1 MLLALALLACTSGK
15 EDDSATTAAPSITW
29 LAPTDGATVTAGL
42 VECSLVI
49 DGFSLQ
55 DPSKHNDEG
64 APSGYV
70 SLSDNDALALSTGE
84 TTFSIT
90 LSAGAHTL
98 LAQLYY
104 ADGDEVSATTTQ
116 LCDEDDTDTT
126 CAPVTASISVTA
138 E

>member
-15 EDDSATTAAPSITW
+15 EDDTGSTAAPSITW

-55 DPSKHNDEG
+55 DPSKHNEG

-70 SLSDNDALALSTGE
+70 SVSDNDALALSTGE

-90 LSAGAHTL
+90 LAAGAHTL

-104 ADGDEVSATTTQ
+104 ADGDEVSATTSR
-116 LCDEDDTDTT
+116 LCDEEDTDTA
-126 CAPVTASISVTA
+126 CAPVTASIAVTA
-138 E
+138 Q